1 MLPPLDLWGKVAGER
16 GGGGQANPP
25 CSQNVK
31 RWKVARVGPVLPERA
46 ASEGGRRGS
55 SQTVLL
61 ARRAPTMRR
70 WSLDARSE
78 GQPGCSLL
86 GEQRAPI
93 RPCWTG
99 AVGPTR
105 APFHSRAR
113 QEDACSWGS
122 ARPPLRQ
129 NQLEPRRRLVV
140 VDGSDRFW

>member
-1 MLPPLDLWGKVAGER
+1 MLPPLARWGKVVGER

-25 CSQNVK
+25 CSRNVK
-31 RWKVARVGPVLPERA
+31 RWKVARVGPLLPERA

-78 GQPGCSLL
+78 GQPGYSLL

-93 RPCWTG
+93 KPCWTA

-105 APFHSRAR
+105 APFQGIVG
-113 QEDACSWGS
+113 QEGKKTPAVRDKPS
-122 ARPPLRQ
+122 
-129 NQLEPRRRLVV
+129 RLVE
-140 VDGSDRFW
+140 